1 MEGIWMDRQMN
12 EFFVS
17 RHRKWIVFVIGQLSY
32 KSIEAIE
39 VMQSNLIIL

>member
-17 RHRKWIVFVIGQLSY
+17 RNRKRIVFVIGQLSY
-32 KSIEAIE
+32 KSIE